1 MSAHFDA
8 WRQESAASLKALQP
22 GDRPR
27 EVIAALAEG
36 LLAHYS
42 EQPLIDPYDVYQHLT
57 DYWAET
63 MQDDC
68 YLITADGW
76 QAETTRIIEKD
87 KRGREKDKGWTC
99 DLIPKELLVARYF
112 IEEQAA
118 LDQLATELEGVI
130 VRLAELEE
138 EHSGE
143 DGAFAELDK
152 VNKVSVAAWMKEIK
166 GDPDSSDEEAVLDDW
181 LDCSKK
187 RTALKKRVKEADA
200 VLDARA
206 YAHYPNLT
214 ATEIRTLAVEDKW
227 LAALESAIRG
237 EVHRVGQELTDR
249 VIELADRYATPMP
262 EMVGRV
268 AETGGESERPPR
280 FDGVLMVT
288 PGFKQ
293 TEIGVFPDDWET
305 SKLGGPRFL
314 QDRTL
319 WQCATSL

>member
-68 YLITADGW
+68 YLITVDGW

-152 VNKVSVAAWMKEIK
+152 VNKGNVTARLKEIV
-166 GDPDSSDEEAVLDDW
+166 GEADSQDEAAVLDKLVGVQQGGDG
-181 LDCSKK
+181 
-187 RTALKKRVKEADA
+187 AQEA
-200 VLDARA
+200 R
-206 YAHYPNLT
+206 
-214 ATEIRTLAVEDKW
+214 
-227 LAALESAIRG
+227 
-237 EVHRVGQELTDR
+237 
-249 VIELADRYATPMP
+249 
-262 EMVGRV
+262 
-268 AETGGESERPPR
+268 
-280 FDGVLMVT
+280 
-288 PGFKQ
+288 
-293 TEIGVFPDDWET
+293 
-305 SKLGGPRFL
+305 
-314 QDRTL
+314 
-319 WQCATSL
+319 